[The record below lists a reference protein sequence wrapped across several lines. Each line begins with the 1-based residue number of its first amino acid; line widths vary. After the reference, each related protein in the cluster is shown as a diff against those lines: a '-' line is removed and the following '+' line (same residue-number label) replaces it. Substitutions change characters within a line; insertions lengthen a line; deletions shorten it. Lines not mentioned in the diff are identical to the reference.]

1 MNPLMSE
8 KSTITYKRLSSVKS
22 VGTKPELFVR
32 KYLHGLGYRYTLNDK
47 KLPGKPDIV
56 LKKYKTIIFV
66 HGCYWH
72 RHEGCVKA
80 SNPKKNK
87 IFWKE
92 KFNKNIFRDKK
103 IQNELLMMGWTVFVL
118 WECELNYEY
127 VDSLITEFN
136 Y

>member
-1 MNPLMSE
+1 MEISHRRE
-8 KSTITYKRLSSVKS
+8 DIYFYYKQQ
-22 VGTKPELFVR
+22 
-32 KYLHGLGYRYTLNDK
+32 
-47 KLPGKPDIV
+47 
-56 LKKYKTIIFV
+56 KKYKTIIFV

-118 WECELNYEY
+118 WECELNYEHI
-127 VDSLITEFN
+127 DSLITEFN

>member
-1 MNPLMSE
+1 MSE

-22 VGTKPELFVR
+22 VGTTPELFVR

-118 WECELNYEY
+118 WECELNYEHI
-127 VDSLITEFN
+127 DSLITEFN

>member
-103 IQNELLMMGWTVFVL
+103 IQNELLIM
-118 WECELNYEY
+118 
-127 VDSLITEFN
+127 
-136 Y
+136 

>member
-1 MNPLMSE
+1 MSE

-118 WECELNYEY
+118 WECELNYEHI
-127 VDSLITEFN
+127 DSLITEFN